1 MIMNLNNLM
10 KLYDN
15 DLFNDILLPEGIDHD
30 TVVNTILSESALNTP
45 MYPEHDLLKMMIQN
59 FFRKYYNNFDRYN
72 RALQEEYKL
81 NENYHKTDERNINDN
96 VNKHELLDGH
106 QVTTLDDHEVREDY
120 KMAFDTNDWARTNR
134 KDDKFYNMDDYKQ
147 WNNTDTKTNRD
158 SNINTVSHGLTGA
171 YSNQRLIE
179 EELALRTKYNVYV
192 YISDLFYDEFMIK
205 CM

>member
-1 MIMNLNNLM
+1 MNLNNLM

-15 DLFNDILLPEGIDHD
+15 DLFDGILLPKGIDHD

-45 MYPEHDLLKMMIQN
+45 MYPEHDLFKMMIQN

-72 RALQEEYKL
+72 RAMNEDYTP
-81 NENYHKTDERNINDN
+81 NENYRKTDEKKINDT

-106 QVTTLDDHEVREDY
+106 QVNTFDDHEIKEDF
-120 KMAFDTNDWARTNR
+120 KMAFDANDWKRTDR
-134 KDDKFYNMDDYKQ
+134 FDDKVYNNDDYKQ

-158 SNINTVSHGLTGA
+158 GTVNTISHGLTGV
-171 YSNQRLIE
+171 YSNQKLVE
-179 EELALRTKYNVYV
+179 EEVKLRSKYNVYK

>member
-1 MIMNLNNLM
+1 MMNLNNLM

-45 MYPEHDLLKMMIQN
+45 MYPEHDLFKMMIQN

-72 RALQEEYKL
+72 RAMNEEYVP
-81 NENYHKTDERNINDN
+81 NENYHKTDERNIRDN
-96 VNKHELLDGH
+96 VNKVQNLDGK
-106 QVTTLDDHEVREDY
+106 QVNSLNENANNENFR
-120 KMAFDTNDWARTNR
+120 MAFDAN
-134 KDDKFYNMDDYKQ
+134 DYKRTDSSTSNTT
-147 WNNTDTKTNRD
+147 NNDTYKQNDKTTTD
-158 SNINTVSHGLTGA
+158 SNRNGTIITNSHGLTGV
-171 YSNQRLIE
+171 YTNQRLVE
-179 EELALRTKYNVYV
+179 DEVKLRSKYNVYK

>member
-1 MIMNLNNLM
+1 M

-15 DLFNDILLPEGIDHD
+15 DLFNDIILPEGIDHD

-45 MYPEHDLLKMMIQN
+45 MYPEHDLFKMMIQN

-72 RALQEEYKL
+72 RAMNEEYTP
-81 NENYHKTDERNINDN
+81 NENYRKTDEKKINDT

-106 QVTTLDDHEVREDY
+106 QVNTFDDHEIKEDF
-120 KMAFDTNDWARTNR
+120 KMAFDANDWKRTDR
-134 KDDKFYNMDDYKQ
+134 FDDKVYNNDDYKQ

-158 SNINTVSHGLTGA
+158 GTVNTVSHGLTGV
-171 YSNQRLIE
+171 YSNQKLVE
-179 EELALRTKYNVYV
+179 EEIKLRSKYNVYK

>member
-1 MIMNLNNLM
+1 MNLNNLM

-15 DLFNDILLPEGIDHD
+15 DLFNDIMLPEGIDHD

-45 MYPEHDLLKMMIQN
+45 MYPEHDLFKMMIQN
-59 FFRKYYNNFDRYN
+59 FFKKYYNNFDRYN
-72 RALQEEYKL
+72 KAMNEDYTP
-81 NENYHKTDERNINDN
+81 NENYRKTDEKKINDT

-106 QVTTLDDHEVREDY
+106 QVNTFDDHEIKEDF
-120 KMAFDTNDWARTNR
+120 KMAFDANDWKRTDR
-134 KDDKFYNMDDYKQ
+134 FDDKVYNNDDYKQ

-158 SNINTVSHGLTGA
+158 GTVNTVSHGLTGV
-171 YSNQRLIE
+171 YSNQKLVE
-179 EELALRTKYNVYV
+179 EELKLRSKYNVYK

>member
-1 MIMNLNNLM
+1 MNLNNLM

-15 DLFNDILLPEGIDHD
+15 DLFDDITLPAGIDHD

-45 MYPEHDLLKMMIQN
+45 MYPEHDLFKMMIQN

-72 RALQEEYKL
+72 RAMNEEYTP
-81 NENYHKTDERNINDN
+81 NENYRKTDEKKINDT

-106 QVTTLDDHEVREDY
+106 QINILDDHDIREDF
-120 KMAFDTNDWARTNR
+120 KMAFDANDWKRTDR
-134 KDDKFYNMDDYKQ
+134 VDDKVYNNDDYKQ

-158 SNINTVSHGLTGA
+158 GTVNTVSHGLTGV
-171 YSNQRLIE
+171 YSSQKLVE
-179 EELALRTKYNVYV
+179 EEVKLRSKYNVYN

>member
-1 MIMNLNNLM
+1 M

-30 TVVNTILSESALNTP
+30 TVVNTILMESALNTP
-45 MYPEHDLLKMMIQN
+45 MYPEHDLFKMMIQN
-59 FFRKYYNNFDRYN
+59 FFKKYYNNFDRYN
-72 RALQEEYKL
+72 RAMNEEYTP
-81 NENYHKTDERNINDN
+81 NENYRKTDEKKINDS

-106 QVTTLDDHEVREDY
+106 QVNTFDDHEIKEDF
-120 KMAFDTNDWARTNR
+120 KMAFDANDWKRTDR
-134 KDDKFYNMDDYKQ
+134 FDDKVYNNDDYKQ

-158 SNINTVSHGLTGA
+158 GTINTISHGLTGV
-171 YSNQRLIE
+171 YSNQKLVE
-179 EELALRTKYNVYV
+179 EEVKLRSKYNVYN

>member
-1 MIMNLNNLM
+1 M

-15 DLFNDILLPEGIDHD
+15 DLFNDIVLPKGIDHD

-72 RALQEEYKL
+72 RAMNEDYTP
-81 NENYHKTDERNINDN
+81 NENYRKTDEKKINDT

-106 QVTTLDDHEVREDY
+106 QVNRLDDHEIREDF
-120 KMAFDTNDWARTNR
+120 KMAFDANDWKRTDR
-134 KDDKFYNMDDYKQ
+134 FDDKVYNNDDYKQ

-158 SNINTVSHGLTGA
+158 GTVNTVSHGLTGV
-171 YSNQRLIE
+171 YSNQKLVE
-179 EELALRTKYNVYV
+179 EEVKLRSKYNVYK

>member
-1 MIMNLNNLM
+1 MNLNNLM

-15 DLFNDILLPEGIDHD
+15 DLFNDIILPEGIDHD

-45 MYPEHDLLKMMIQN
+45 MYPEHDLFKMMIQN

-72 RALQEEYKL
+72 RAMNEEYTP
-81 NENYHKTDERNINDN
+81 NENYRKTDERTIKDN

-106 QVTTLDDHEVREDY
+106 QINIFDDHEINEDF
-120 KMAFDTNDWARTNR
+120 KMAFDANDWKRTDR
-134 KDDKFYNMDDYKQ
+134 FDDKVYNNDDYKQ

-158 SNINTVSHGLTGA
+158 GTVNTVSHGLTGV
-171 YSNQRLIE
+171 YSNQKLVE
-179 EELALRTKYNVYV
+179 EEVKLRSKYNVYK

>member
-1 MIMNLNNLM
+1 MNLNNLM

-15 DLFNDILLPEGIDHD
+15 DLFNDIILPEGIDHD

-45 MYPEHDLLKMMIQN
+45 MYPEHDLFKMMIQN

-72 RALQEEYKL
+72 RAMNEEYTP
-81 NENYHKTDERNINDN
+81 NENYRKTDEKKINDT

-106 QVTTLDDHEVREDY
+106 QVNTFDDHEIKEDF
-120 KMAFDTNDWARTNR
+120 KMAFDANDWKRTDR
-134 KDDKFYNMDDYKQ
+134 FDDRVYNNDDYKQ
-147 WNNTDTKTNRD
+147 WNNTDTKTDRD
-158 SNINTVSHGLTGA
+158 GTVNTVSHGLTGV
-171 YSNQRLIE
+171 YSNQKLVE
-179 EELALRTKYNVYV
+179 EEIKLRSKYNVYK

>member
-1 MIMNLNNLM
+1 M

-15 DLFNDILLPEGIDHD
+15 DLFNDIILPEGIDHD

-45 MYPEHDLLKMMIQN
+45 MYPEHDLFKMMIQN

-72 RALQEEYKL
+72 RAMNEEYTP
-81 NENYHKTDERNINDN
+81 NENYRKTDEKKINDT

-106 QVTTLDDHEVREDY
+106 QVNTFDDHEIKEDF
-120 KMAFDTNDWARTNR
+120 KMAFDANDWKRTDR
-134 KDDKFYNMDDYKQ
+134 FDDKVYNNDDYKQ

-158 SNINTVSHGLTGA
+158 GTVNTVSHGLTGV
-171 YSNQRLIE
+171 YSNQKLVE
-179 EELALRTKYNVYV
+179 EEVKLRSKYNVYK